1 MKKILFTFFIFTI
14 NSIFI
19 FGQSSNIIVD
29 KKNLKEIGEK
39 LYEKDGKLFNG
50 LVGQLLND
58 SDSLYLAVRNGMILK
73 KTIKKIGRNDGY
85 IEYFQENGVISRSRY
100 FVNNEFEGIAKFYDE
115 KGKVERIGNYHEG
128 KRHGS
133 DVWYFENGKIK
144 DKYNW
149 INDKLEGRWESYRE
163 DGSISSITNYRDG
176 KLDGPTLNFLGK
188 GVISSI
194 TMYKNGEKNGVE
206 EFYMNGKVSLARSYS
221 SDKQISVNDNPTK
234 SIYENTLKSFIEESN
249 QPVFAEQSKS
259 QITNQSQ
266 EELDKDFQEF
276 LKESSKI
283 EIQSS
288 GVKVSPDNFSK
299 GIPFAST
306 INTASDKR
314 YYTDSELKEANK
326 PENIIGKPIKI
337 GKLLVAQNEFP
348 NKSDWKNAIVM
359 CSKLGPGWRLPT
371 KDELYVLYQNKNI
384 LRNFSKYGYW
394 SSTEGSMNGNNGVA
408 YFQDFTLGSTKP
420 ILENK
425 LSTWGVRA
433 VKSL

>member
-1 MKKILFTFFIFTI
+1 VTLYT
-14 NSIFI
+14 
-19 FGQSSNIIVD
+19 FGQSSKIIVD
-29 KKNLKEIGEK
+29 KKDLKELGEK
-39 LYEKDGKLFNG
+39 FYEKDGKLFNG

-58 SDSLYLAVRNGMILK
+58 TDSLYLAVRNGIVLK

-85 IEYFQENGVISRSRY
+85 VEYYSENGLINLTRN
-100 FVNNEFEGIAKFYDE
+100 FVNNKFEGISKFYSE
-115 KGKVERIGNYHEG
+115 KGKVERVVNYHEG
-128 KRHGS
+128 KREGS
-133 DVWYFENGKIK
+133 EISYFENGKIK
-144 DKYNW
+144 DKWYYV
-149 INDKLEGRWESYRE
+149 NDKMEGRFDSYDEGGNISSIQNYKDGKLEG
-163 DGSISSITNYRDG
+163 
-176 KLDGPTLNFLGK
+176 LFLVFIGK
-188 GVISSI
+188 GVLSSI

-206 EFYMNGKVSLARSYS
+206 EFYMNGKISRAITYVSN
-221 SDKQISVNDNPTK
+221 KQISVSDNPTK
-234 SIYENTLKSFIEESN
+234 SIYQNTLKSIFQESN
-249 QPVFAEQSKS
+249 LSVIEEQSKS
-259 QITNQSQ
+259 QNTNQSQ
-266 EELDKDFQEF
+266 EDLDKDFQEF
-276 LKESSKI
+276 LKETDKI

-348 NKSDWKNAIVM
+348 KKSDWKNAIVM

-408 YFQDFTLGSTKP
+408 YFQDFSLGSKKP
-420 ILENK
+420 SLENK

>member
-1 MKKILFTFFIFTI
+1 
-14 NSIFI
+14 
-19 FGQSSNIIVD
+19 
-29 KKNLKEIGEK
+29 
-39 LYEKDGKLFNG
+39 
-50 LVGQLLND
+50 
-58 SDSLYLAVRNGMILK
+58 VRNGIVLK

-85 IEYFQENGVISRSRY
+85 VEYYSENGLINLTRN
-100 FVNNEFEGIAKFYDE
+100 FVNNKFEGISKFYSE
-115 KGKVERIGNYHEG
+115 KGKVERVVNYHEG
-128 KRHGS
+128 KREGS
-133 DVWYFENGKIK
+133 EISYFENGKIK
-144 DKYNW
+144 DKWYYV
-149 INDKLEGRWESYRE
+149 NDKMEGRFDSYDEGGNISSIQNYKDGKLEG
-163 DGSISSITNYRDG
+163 
-176 KLDGPTLNFLGK
+176 LFLVFIGK
-188 GVISSI
+188 GVLSSI

-206 EFYMNGKVSLARSYS
+206 EFYMNGKISRAITYVSN
-221 SDKQISVNDNPTK
+221 KQISVSDNPTK
-234 SIYENTLKSFIEESN
+234 SIYQNTLKSIFQESN
-249 QPVFAEQSKS
+249 LSVIEEQSKS
-259 QITNQSQ
+259 QNTNQSQ
-266 EELDKDFQEF
+266 EDLDKDFQEF
-276 LKESSKI
+276 LKETDKI

-348 NKSDWKNAIVM
+348 KKSDWKNAIVM

-408 YFQDFTLGSTKP
+408 YFQDFSLGSKKP
-420 ILENK
+420 SLENK

>member
-1 MKKILFTFFIFTI
+1 MKNLLILPLLIVTLYT
-14 NSIFI
+14 
-19 FGQSSNIIVD
+19 FGQSSKIIVD
-29 KKNLKEIGEK
+29 KKDLKELGEK
-39 LYEKDGKLFNG
+39 FYEKDGKLFNG

-58 SDSLYLAVRNGMILK
+58 TDSLYLAVRNGIVLK

-85 IEYFQENGVISRSRY
+85 VEYYSENGLINLTRN
-100 FVNNEFEGIAKFYDE
+100 FVNNKFEGISKFYSE
-115 KGKVERIGNYHEG
+115 KGKVERVVNYHEG
-128 KRHGS
+128 KREGS
-133 DVWYFENGKIK
+133 EISYFENGKIK
-144 DKYNW
+144 DKWYYV
-149 INDKLEGRWESYRE
+149 NDKMEGRFDSYDEGGNISSIQNYKDGKLEG
-163 DGSISSITNYRDG
+163 
-176 KLDGPTLNFLGK
+176 LFLVFIGK
-188 GVISSI
+188 GVLSSI

-206 EFYMNGKVSLARSYS
+206 EFYMNGKISRAITYVSN
-221 SDKQISVNDNPTK
+221 KQISVSDNPTK
-234 SIYENTLKSFIEESN
+234 SIYQNTLKSIFQESN
-249 QPVFAEQSKS
+249 LSVIEEQSKS
-259 QITNQSQ
+259 QNTNQSQ
-266 EELDKDFQEF
+266 EDLDKDFQEF
-276 LKESSKI
+276 LKETDKI

-348 NKSDWKNAIVM
+348 KKSDWKNAIVM

-408 YFQDFTLGSTKP
+408 YFQDFSLGSKKP
-420 ILENK
+420 SLENK